1 MYLSLVY
8 FQKSEKGECANFLL
22 DGEGGTDYTLDK
34 GFCRHM
40 ITGESSSQ
48 TQDSEKA
55 ITIKLAQQTIINN
68 IKLLLWDKDER

>member
-1 MYLSLVY
+1 
-8 FQKSEKGECANFLL
+8 
-22 DGEGGTDYTLDK
+22 
-34 GFCRHM
+34 M